1 VPALPDSDR
10 EGARRRPGNVVLPAL
25 SAGPLVAYATSMT
38 TTDVDLACSRCGRA
52 APGDSDELV
61 TWRHG
66 SLALQEEI
74 GEGLLL
80 CPECD
85 ADDAERVFE
94 EGEGG

>member
-1 VPALPDSDR
+1 
-10 EGARRRPGNVVLPAL
+10 
-25 SAGPLVAYATSMT
+25 
-38 TTDVDLACSRCGRA
+38 
-52 APGDSDELV
+52 V